1 MARGGGASGPLEVAV
16 AAQKGLESSGSKAR
30 VAASP
35 VGEQRAISGASM
47 PVVSGAQAA
56 ANVRAIA
63 SDHDQKSSGKLKTSS
78 DDEPG
83 EQISTSVKNVARSK
97 VDSGPGR
104 IQEAARSTSG
114 TAVAEKKDGP
124 TGIDLG
130 KGTEARESALALK
143 SETQKTVA
151 ARTGMGPGDETK
163 KAATGSAGA
172 QLLGEEETIVGGKV
186 SDIARREAA
195 ATVHSVKRANVAA
208 TGGKSEKAGGGT
220 SKTWQASA
228 DNEVASTEVA
238 KAGSGV
244 KPVGEVRQIS
254 RTMEKVEAGTG
265 GMDAVGAMLSTGEMG
280 TKKRASVRRPAER
293 EATVS
298 VAGAIGETRETVERM
313 TSEIPEQQAL
323 SVEFAASVP
332 ELMTP
337 EKSDLAAGGLSFSIG
352 KSSVRSRGS
361 VPVCL
366 VRYSGGD
373 WDCSPTAMMYLSHQI
388 SERTGAALDA
398 SDRVIDLSNPELL
411 NSPFIYMTGHKDFVL
426 TDKEVANL
434 RKYLRNGG
442 RLWADDSTH
451 FGDEHFDKAF
461 RRELARVLPEMGLQK
476 IPKSA
481 ELFKTGYDL
490 SNGFKGY
497 AVPPGDKY
505 RLNYLEGIDI
515 DGSTA
520 VVYTRNDYGD
530 GLNIDPNTHPLMP
543 SLTDLSPADMQEGSV
558 RMGVNIVMYFLS
570 AGSKEA
576 GEFIDNTSAALR
588 ESEDTDKGPDFSRA
602 PADIIDKFGD
612 LESWDVEEW
621 SDPGT
626 IEEAK
631 DGMGIKFSV
640 GAEKKFAITKDF
652 DETALELESTDILVV
667 DIDNRLSCGARIA
680 LAVFCGEDYTYHE
693 SKPFFVKPGENSA
706 VFSLSDKYFK
716 TEMTE
721 WEYSTGLSTETITD
735 KLTFL
740 VYSPLGGR
748 IEFKNLRVIR
758 GR

>member
-1 MARGGGASGPLEVAV
+1 
-16 AAQKGLESSGSKAR
+16 
-30 VAASP
+30 
-35 VGEQRAISGASM
+35 
-47 PVVSGAQAA
+47 
-56 ANVRAIA
+56 
-63 SDHDQKSSGKLKTSS
+63 
-78 DDEPG
+78 
-83 EQISTSVKNVARSK
+83 
-97 VDSGPGR
+97 
-104 IQEAARSTSG
+104 
-114 TAVAEKKDGP
+114 
-124 TGIDLG
+124 
-130 KGTEARESALALK
+130 
-143 SETQKTVA
+143 
-151 ARTGMGPGDETK
+151 
-163 KAATGSAGA
+163 
-172 QLLGEEETIVGGKV
+172 
-186 SDIARREAA
+186 
-195 ATVHSVKRANVAA
+195 
-208 TGGKSEKAGGGT
+208 
-220 SKTWQASA
+220 
-228 DNEVASTEVA
+228 
-238 KAGSGV
+238 
-244 KPVGEVRQIS
+244 
-254 RTMEKVEAGTG
+254 
-265 GMDAVGAMLSTGEMG
+265 
-280 TKKRASVRRPAER
+280 
-293 EATVS
+293 
-298 VAGAIGETRETVERM
+298 
-313 TSEIPEQQAL
+313 
-323 SVEFAASVP
+323 
-332 ELMTP
+332 
-337 EKSDLAAGGLSFSIG
+337 
-352 KSSVRSRGS
+352 
-361 VPVCL
+361 
-366 VRYSGGD
+366 
-373 WDCSPTAMMYLSHQI
+373 
-388 SERTGAALDA
+388 
-398 SDRVIDLSNPELL
+398 
-411 NSPFIYMTGHKDFVL
+411 MTGHKDFVL